1 MPRLIAAPTVVAAA
15 GTPPKRLEE
24 YVGRVNS
31 GHENL
36 SIARMV
42 SPEGWSEPGQT
53 PDFEETSIVLR
64 GTLRVESKRGVLD
77 VGSGQAVVAEAGEWV
92 RYSPKPKAQNTSRS
106 ARPHSARIASIETS
120 SLRSSL
126 LLNYQAQG

>member
-15 GTPPKRLEE
+15 GTPPKRIEE
-24 YVGRVNS
+24 YVGRVDS

-77 VGSGQAVVAEAGEWV
+77 VGSGQAVVAEASEWV
-92 RYSPKPKAQNTSRS
+92 RYSTPEANG
-106 ARPHSARIASIETS
+106 AEYIAVCTPAFGPDSVHRDE
-120 SLRSSL
+120 
-126 LLNYQAQG
+126 